1 MKHLKKFEEQTFDDQ
16 IEITDLK
23 QGDYVI
29 DDYVHTYTEST
40 LFIIKDI
47 TIPIIPFMNREKTL
61 EKNKRYKLHYG
72 DPDLKDIFHKWVFV
86 EEIYLAEPYEVEEM
100 KYNL

>member
-1 MKHLKKFEEQTFDDQ
+1 MKYLKKFEDQTFDDQ

-47 TIPIIPFMNREKTL
+47 KDFG
-61 EKNKRYKLHYG
+61 KNKRYKLHYG
-72 DPDLKDIFHKWVFV
+72 NPDLQDIFHKWVFV